1 MLACQRNHRAEEKDP
16 MSQIAIGE
24 DIIDVEDCVRRG
36 AEPRTGAQYRIKV
49 GNDRLE
55 YETYVVA
62 DPVPTGAQ
70 ILTASGHRPVAG
82 HILIA
87 VLRDG
92 GLEEIRPDE
101 TVEIFRR
108 GVERFIAFR
117 SDRSFRFVLNDRR
130 LEWGANSILGRVL
143 KLLAGLDPAKS
154 GAWLERRDELDMLVE
169 DDQLVSL
176 AGKEVER
183 FRAAPVFI
191 LCIEGDSHRWL
202 KSTITMEE
210 IAALGGWDPSQGV
223 IEVDKDQ
230 NERQLKPGEV
240 ITLKPGFSYG
250 KKLCWKRG

>member
-1 MLACQRNHRAEEKDP
+1 M
-16 MSQIAIGE
+16 
-24 DIIDVEDCVRRG
+24 
-36 AEPRTGAQYRIKV
+36 
-49 GNDRLE
+49 
-55 YETYVVA
+55 
-62 DPVPTGAQ
+62 PTGAQ

-117 SDRSFRFVLNDRR
+117 SDRSFHRR